1 MCGVIVL
8 FFFAGAGEGSV
19 QAAQRG
25 QVGVQIIKRP
35 AANYPWLPLGG
46 LRSRGAVLNWFPVG
60 TKTRAC
66 PSRSET
72 AVSVS

>member
-25 QVGVQIIKRP
+25 QVGVQIIKRS
-35 AANYPWLPLGG
+35 AANYPWLPLRGEAPPAGG
-46 LRSRGAVLNWFPVG
+46 DEV
-60 TKTRAC
+60 
-66 PSRSET
+66 
-72 AVSVS
+72 

>member
-25 QVGVQIIKRP
+25 QVGARTVKRP
-35 AANYPWLPLGG
+35 AANFPWLPL
-46 LRSRGAVLNWFPVG
+46 RGEGVG
-60 TKTRAC
+60 
-66 PSRSET
+66 
-72 AVSVS
+72 